1 MLNLAKTYTRAF
13 IKPLGEG
20 GFSSNRETRNFA
32 GEGERVYWAMGIITS
47 NNFDHLTVFL
57 C

>member
-1 MLNLAKTYTRAF
+1 MLNLVKTYTRAF

-20 GFSSNRETRNFA
+20 GFTSNRETRNFA

-47 NNFDHLTVFL
+47 NNLDHLTLFL